1 MPSYESRHMLRVLD
15 SPQTLANSFID
26 YCKRHHVKTRGW
38 CRIGYVRRSPPRN
51 ANVNP
56 DSCRLRGLI
65 ANEDIAKDES
75 VVMMPVT
82 ACLHPGAAFRCE
94 PFWRLLAP
102 EVQSAL
108 SSVSCA
114 YNSRIA
120 DRSLIRHNQLLLA
133 LYMTYLM
140 LLRNCDAAQLSTTPG
155 GDAIEYINFMPRN
168 EGNFEQ
174 LAAHLACWLDA
185 PEICRSAQASLAS
198 HFQLTQAE
206 VRPVIIYALC
216 MIYSRMVPVDHR
228 ACLQYALQST
238 PLAHAWD
245 DVEATAAPAALPPS
259 SSAGNDGG
267 ASGGS
272 VHSGGAN
279 TSLVRDPIS
288 FLCPVI
294 DMCNHSDHENVAVMV
309 PDRDNLPV
317 TGPVICL
324 RTLRPVTKGEE
335 LTMTYGAAP
344 HELKLIWGM
353 QDIFQ

>member
-1 MPSYESRHMLRVLD
+1 MPLYESRHMLRVLD
-15 SPQTLANSFID
+15 SPQALAKSFIA
-26 YCKRHHVKTRGW
+26 YCKRHHVTTRGW
-38 CRIGYVRRSPPRN
+38 CRISYVRRSPPLN
-51 ANVNP
+51 AKAHP
-56 DSCRLRGLI
+56 DNCLLRGLI
-65 ANEDIAKDES
+65 ANKDIAKDEN

-94 PFWRLLAP
+94 PFWKLLAP

-108 SSVSCA
+108 SDVACA

-133 LYMTYLM
+133 LYMTYLV
-140 LLRNCDAAQLSTTPG
+140 LLRNCNAAQLSATPG

-174 LAAHLACWLDA
+174 FAAHLAGWLDA

-228 ACLQYALQST
+228 ACLQFALEST
-238 PLAHAWD
+238 PLARAWD
-245 DVEATAAPAALPPS
+245 DVEATAAPAALPPPS
-259 SSAGNDGG
+259 STESTGG
-267 ASGGS
+267 GYCGS
-272 VHSGGAN
+272 VQSEGLR

-294 DMCNHSDHENVAVMV
+294 DMCNHSDRENVAVMV
-309 PDRDNLPV
+309 PHRDKPSM

-324 RTLRPVTKGEE
+324 RTLRPVAKGEE

-353 QDIFQ
+353 QDILQ

>member
-15 SPQTLANSFID
+15 SPEALAKSFIG
-26 YCKRHHVKTRGW
+26 YCKRHHVTTRGW
-38 CRIGYVRRSPPRN
+38 CRIGYVHRSPPKGAHSRSGN
-51 ANVNP
+51 
-56 DSCRLRGLI
+56 CLLRGLI
-65 ANEDIAKDES
+65 ANQDIAKDEN

-94 PFWRLLAP
+94 SFWKLLAP

-108 SSVSCA
+108 SSLSCA
-114 YNSRIA
+114 YNSRIT
-120 DRSLIRHNQLLLA
+120 DRCLIRHNQLLLA
-133 LYMTYLM
+133 LYMAYLV
-140 LLRNCDAAQLSTTPG
+140 LLRNCNEAQLWATPG
-155 GDAIEYINFMPRN
+155 GDSIEYINFMPRN

-174 LAAHLACWLDA
+174 FTAHLAGWLDA

-228 ACLQYALQST
+228 ACLQYAHQST
-238 PLAHAWD
+238 PLARAWD
-245 DVEATAAPAALPPS
+245 DIEATTAPVALPPPS
-259 SSAGNDGG
+259 SSGSA
-267 ASGGS
+267 GGS
-272 VHSGGAN
+272 NGGVN

-309 PDRDNLPV
+309 PDRETPSV
-317 TGPVICL
+317 TGPIICL
-324 RTLRPVTKGEE
+324 RTLRPISKGEE

-353 QDIFQ
+353 QEILT

>member
-15 SPQTLANSFID
+15 SPEVLAKSFIG
-26 YCKRHHVKTRGW
+26 YCKRHHVTTRGW
-38 CRIGYVRRSPPRN
+38 CRIGYVHRAPPQCTHSHPGN
-51 ANVNP
+51 YL
-56 DSCRLRGLI
+56 LRGLI
-65 ANEDIAKDES
+65 ASRDIAKDEN

-94 PFWRLLAP
+94 PFWKLLAP

-108 SSVSCA
+108 SSLTCA

-133 LYMTYLM
+133 LYMTYLV
-140 LLRNCDAAQLSTTPG
+140 LLQNCNAAQLSATPG

-174 LAAHLACWLDA
+174 FAAHLAGWLDA

-238 PLAHAWD
+238 PLARAWD
-245 DVEATAAPAALPPS
+245 DIEATAAPAALPPPS
-259 SSAGNDGG
+259 SSGSVGD
-267 ASGGS
+267 GS
-272 VHSGGAN
+272 VHRSGAN
-279 TSLVRDPIS
+279 ASLVRDPIS

-294 DMCNHSDHENVAVMV
+294 DMCNHSNHENVAVMV
-309 PDRDNLPV
+309 PDRETTPV
-317 TGPVICL
+317 TRPVICL
-324 RTLRPVTKGEE
+324 RTLRPITKGEE
-335 LTMTYGAAP
+335 LTMTYGAVP

-353 QDIFQ
+353 QEILP